1 MGASCW
7 IPLQGKRRQDLGQV
21 GCHGMGVGEAE
32 GCSVGARPVLCGVS
46 LVLGQSLKL
55 SDSLKLQKWDLAG
68 EGLVFTVPTP
78 EASESLQVPFVCREQ
93 LREGCGARA
102 APGS

>member
-1 MGASCW
+1 
-7 IPLQGKRRQDLGQV
+7 
-21 GCHGMGVGEAE
+21 MGVGEAA
-32 GCSVGARPVLCGVS
+32 GCSVGARPALCSVS

-68 EGLVFTVPTP
+68 GGLVFIVRTP
-78 EASESLQVPFVCREQ
+78 GTSESLQVPFACREQ